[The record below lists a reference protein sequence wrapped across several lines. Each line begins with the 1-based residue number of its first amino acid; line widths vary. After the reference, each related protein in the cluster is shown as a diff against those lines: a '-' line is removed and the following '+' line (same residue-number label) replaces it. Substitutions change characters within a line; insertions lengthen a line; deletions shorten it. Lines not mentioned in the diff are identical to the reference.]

1 MKMLALLLLNGKK
14 IERNVPKNRS
24 DVFAPKGLLK
34 MLILKISSTKPV
46 TGVEI
51 MEDVPKMTE
60 NLWSPSPGSVY
71 YLLGEM
77 EEDGLI
83 IRVPTGEPGVKRYV
97 SSDKGKLTLDTFR
110 LDIKRNLHRQLVM
123 LRVLSDL
130 SDNRALSES
139 ISNIAKK
146 IGAR

>member
-1 MKMLALLLLNGKK
+1 MQ
-14 IERNVPKNRS
+14 KNRS
-24 DVFAPKGLLK
+24 EVFAPKGLLK
-34 MLILKISSTKPV
+34 MLILRIASTKPV

-51 MEDVPKMTE
+51 MQDVPQMTE

-83 IRVPTGEPGVKRYV
+83 IRVPTGEPGLKRYV
-97 SSDKGKLTLDTFR
+97 SSEKGKLSLETFKLDV
-110 LDIKRNLHRQLVM
+110 KRNLYRQLVM

-130 SDNRALSES
+130 AESSSLSES
-139 ISNIAKK
+139 ITNIAKK
-146 IGAR
+146 IDAH

>member
-1 MKMLALLLLNGKK
+1 
-14 IERNVPKNRS
+14 
-24 DVFAPKGLLK
+24 
-34 MLILKISSTKPV
+34 MLILKLASTKPI

-77 EEDGLI
+77 EEDGFI
-83 IRVPTGEPGVKRYV
+83 IRVPTGEQGVKRYV
-97 SSDKGKLTLDTFR
+97 SSEKGKLNLETFKLDVR
-110 LDIKRNLHRQLVM
+110 KNLHRQLVL

-130 SDNRALSES
+130 SENDSLSDS
-139 ISNIAKK
+139 IANIAKK
-146 IGAR
+146 IGSR